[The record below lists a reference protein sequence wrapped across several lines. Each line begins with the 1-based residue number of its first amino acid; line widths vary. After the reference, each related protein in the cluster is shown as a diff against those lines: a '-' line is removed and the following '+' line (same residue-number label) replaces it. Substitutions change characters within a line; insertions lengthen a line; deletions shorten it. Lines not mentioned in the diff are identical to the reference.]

1 VIVDILYEMRRG
13 WNDATAGEKAHA
25 VWALVNDVVALAL
38 VLLTLFLFLAS
49 TGRGFPTD
57 AWLGTIVLAVVW
69 LGSIVTVDP
78 VVDRLVYA
86 D

>member
-13 WNDATAGEKAHA
+13 WSDATAGEKAYA
-25 VWALVNDVVALAL
+25 VWAFVNDLVAL
-38 VLLTLFLFLAS
+38 VLVILTISLFLAS
-49 TGRGFPTD
+49 TGAVFPTG
-57 AWLGTIVLAVVW
+57 AWLGTIALAVLW
-69 LGSIVTVDP
+69 LTSIVTMDP

>member
-13 WNDATAGEKAHA
+13 WSDATAGEKAHA
-25 VWALVNDVVALAL
+25 VWALANDLVALTL
-38 VLLTLFLFLAS
+38 VVLTLFLFLAS
-49 TGRGFPTD
+49 AGPTFPTS

-78 VVDRLVYA
+78 VVDRFVYG

>member
-13 WNDATAGEKAHA
+13 WHDATAGEKAHA
-25 VWALVNDVVALAL
+25 IWALANDVVALAL
-38 VLLTLFLFLAS
+38 VLLTLSLFLAS
-49 TGRGFPTD
+49 AGPIFPTT
-57 AWLGTIVLAVVW
+57 AWLGTIALAVLW
-69 LGSIVTVDP
+69 LGSIVTIDP

>member
-13 WNDATAGEKAHA
+13 WSGATAGEKAHA

>member
-1 VIVDILYEMRRG
+1 MIVDILYEMRRG
-13 WNDATAGEKAHA
+13 WSDATRGEKAHA
-25 VWALVNDVVALAL
+25 VWALLNDVVALVL

-49 TGRGFPTD
+49 TGPAFPTN
-57 AWLGTIVLAVVW
+57 AWLGTIALAVLW

-78 VVDRLVYA
+78 VVDRFVYA